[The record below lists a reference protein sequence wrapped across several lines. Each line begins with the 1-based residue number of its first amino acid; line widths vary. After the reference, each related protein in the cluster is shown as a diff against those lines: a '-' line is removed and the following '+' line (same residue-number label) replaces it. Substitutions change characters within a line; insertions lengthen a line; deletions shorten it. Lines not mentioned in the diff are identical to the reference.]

1 MAREERFEI
10 YASEG
15 VGGGVE
21 DLSRGKWGSAKGDSG
36 DKAEEESNL
45 AGYVEGAEKDDAAG
59 EGGGHGI
66 VGGWVG

>member
-21 DLSRGKWGSAKGDSG
+21 DL
-36 DKAEEESNL
+36 
-45 AGYVEGAEKDDAAG
+45 AGYVEGAEKDGAAG

-66 VGGWVG
+66 V